1 MSSPEIQAQEQPAV
15 TQETKSNDKEY
26 NFRAQQ
32 AKYERMLAEERQAR
46 EIAEKKLQEKLQTSS
61 DDEEDDSQP
70 YVDNKKLNKK
80 LAKFSENTK
89 QYTKS
94 EIQENIR
101 QALHEER
108 KQNWMKQNPDFYD
121 TLQHAE
127 KLALKNPG
135 LADRILQMPDSFE
148 RQQLV
153 YENIKALGLDKPEQK
168 QSSIQEKVD
177 ANRRSPYYQPSGV
190 GAAPYSQV
198 GDFSEQGQKQ
208 SYQKMKDLQ
217 KKMRI

>member
-108 KQNWMKQNPDFYD
+108 KQNWMKLNPDFYD